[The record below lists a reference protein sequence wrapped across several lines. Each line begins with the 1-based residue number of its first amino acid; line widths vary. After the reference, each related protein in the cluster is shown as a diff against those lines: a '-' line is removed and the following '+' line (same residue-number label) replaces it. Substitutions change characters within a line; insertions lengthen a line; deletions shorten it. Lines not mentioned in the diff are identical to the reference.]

1 MRGDEQ
7 FKFEGPER
15 RRLLADL
22 RAAWRER
29 YPDEAPPAA
38 QDLNAAVEDLRRLA
52 ERPTPTRLAPRTW
65 PPISSRLTASAR
77 YRTTAG

>member
-7 FKFEGPER
+7 FKFEGPDR

-29 YPDEAPPAA
+29 YPGRGPSGCTGP
-38 QDLNAAVEDLRRLA
+38 
-52 ERPTPTRLAPRTW
+52 
-65 PPISSRLTASAR
+65 
-77 YRTTAG
+77 